1 MGGPAPVALS
11 KRVLRLMSEQPG
23 DDIDHTEIYKQAVA
37 EWGREAQ
44 IMMAIE
50 ECSELIKELTKLYRG
65 DTVDQNVAEE
75 VADVEIMM
83 EQMHVLFG
91 DKRVHK
97 HKLQKLDRLNTRLEW
112 SQDTATEQGGGSD
125 E

>member
-1 MGGPAPVALS
+1 MATNDTDP
-11 KRVLRLMSEQPG
+11 
-23 DDIDHTEIYKQAVA
+23 DEIYEQAIA

-75 VADVEIMM
+75 VADMEIMM
-83 EQMHVLFG
+83 HQMRVLFG
-91 DKRVHK
+91 DKNVHK
-97 HKLQKLDRLNTRLEW
+97 YKLRKLDRLNSRLEW
-112 SQDTATEQGGGSD
+112 SQDMETDSSE
-125 E
+125 

>member
-1 MGGPAPVALS
+1 MTDVY
-11 KRVLRLMSEQPG
+11 E
-23 DDIDHTEIYKQAVA
+23 QAVQ

-65 DTVDQNVAEE
+65 DTVDQNVPEE

-83 EQMHVLFG
+83 EQMRVLFG
-91 DKRVHK
+91 DKTVETYKRR
-97 HKLQKLDRLNTRLEW
+97 KLDRLESRLEW
-112 SQDTATEQGGGSD
+112 SQGNDD
-125 E
+125 

>member
-1 MGGPAPVALS
+1 
-11 KRVLRLMSEQPG
+11 MSES
-23 DDIDHTEIYKQAVA
+23 DIGHREVYELAVE

-65 DTVDQNVAEE
+65 DTVSQNVAEG

-83 EQMHVLFG
+83 EQCRVMFG
-91 DKRVHK
+91 ETNVDSCKT
-97 HKLQKLDRLNTRLEW
+97 QKVERLRARLER
-112 SQDTATEQGGGSD
+112 SQDTGVGQSEGAGNE
-125 E
+125 